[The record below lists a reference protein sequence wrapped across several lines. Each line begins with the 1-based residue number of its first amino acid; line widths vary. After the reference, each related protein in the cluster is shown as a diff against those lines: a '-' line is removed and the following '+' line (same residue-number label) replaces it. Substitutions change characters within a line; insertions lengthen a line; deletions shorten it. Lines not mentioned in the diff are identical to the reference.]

1 MAILSKGLSIVLVLA
16 ACMGCH
22 ETPTVGH
29 RTSDAELL
37 PDMVGM
43 SWPDC
48 NCLPD
53 IHVPDAS
60 GLSDAADAG
69 MEEYDAMPAVGSTP
83 TPLDVGG
90 AIVQDASVNE
100 GSDALS
106 DPEEPFVEFCPTMR
120 TVELCRFGNTSLA
133 LVERS
138 GLDVE
143 LTARHYSDETMTPN
157 EQNAWVFG
165 FACEGVFAPDTVTQ
179 AFELI
184 DQDGL
189 RVYRITDEQRTVA
202 FTWFRFYMG
211 DTEIGYIY
219 EEGTSKVAALVSDG
233 DILRCQVPAAP

>member
-48 NCLPD
+48 TVYLTFMCQMPQ
-53 IHVPDAS
+53 VWW
-60 GLSDAADAG
+60 ADAG
-69 MEEYDAMPAVGSTP
+69 MEEYDAMPARQHANTFGRGRCDCARRICQRGLGCT
-83 TPLDVGG
+83 G
-90 AIVQDASVNE
+90 
-100 GSDALS
+100 

-120 TVELCRFGNTSLA
+120 TAELCRFGNTSLA

-143 LTARHYSDETMTPN
+143 LTARHYSDETMSPN